1 MLLSETRRRGFE
13 SWRSKTIFLDEILV
27 WIRVIRYGMHNC
39 FLSFLTLE
47 VKMIQNTN
55 KFLFYMHFKNV
66 FKSSKGALIK
76 EKIFWH
82 FLIPHTNFVWLHF
95 HLNRHGAIGSRTRPR
110 AWWYF
115 LRAFTRKNP
124 YGSTSLLSALG
135 AVLILIV
142 HTPDLKVIFYERAVL
157 DFF

>member
-1 MLLSETRRRGFE
+1 
-13 SWRSKTIFLDEILV
+13 
-27 WIRVIRYGMHNC
+27 MHNC
-39 FLSFLTLE
+39 FLSFLTFE

-124 YGSTSLLSALG
+124 YGSTSLLSALLG
-135 AVLILIV
+135 IKAFCWF
-142 HTPDLKVIFYERAVL
+142 HT
-157 DFF
+157 FFDTYSIEKFCNQASGKTHLSNQGQIWTLCSHWTL